1 MSKCKI
7 TVLRREYYQDLAD
20 QYLADPQVGKCPL
33 FKEGQEFILER
44 GNGKDDFWNMMNGK
58 FCSEAWDA
66 VSRYIYAA
74 LQGGSIMKGWTND
87 EKMMIACCS
96 DGTRPVIFKIE
107 RIDEMEENAAQEK
120 GIETKIWAVGATEVK
135 NHSQDADVILLGPQV
150 RYLEKSIADD
160 ANGVPAYLID
170 MRDYGKMDGKAV
182 LTFALNKLQEV

>member
-74 LQGGSIMKGWTND
+74 LQGGSIMKGWT
-87 EKMMIACCS
+87 MMK
-96 DGTRPVIFKIE
+96 R
-107 RIDEMEENAAQEK
+107 
-120 GIETKIWAVGATEVK
+120 
-135 NHSQDADVILLGPQV
+135 
-150 RYLEKSIADD
+150 
-160 ANGVPAYLID
+160 
-170 MRDYGKMDGKAV
+170 
-182 LTFALNKLQEV
+182 